1 MDIDKALEQTDGG
14 EVEVT
19 GFLLV
24 DRLTGSQFLCSYL
37 LESDPP
43 QCGGHS
49 IEFLGPPPDSVQ
61 LHQGTDMA
69 WSDRPVTLR
78 GIVSERVLRLEP

>member
-1 MDIDKALEQTDGG
+1 MDISEALQQANGR

-24 DRLTGSQFLCSYL
+24 DRLAGSQVLCSEL

-43 QCGGHS
+43 QCGGS
-49 IEFLGPPPDSVQ
+49 RIEVHGRLPDNIRLQ
-61 LHQGTDMA
+61 QGADLV

-78 GIVSERVLRLEP
+78 GTLSEQALWLET